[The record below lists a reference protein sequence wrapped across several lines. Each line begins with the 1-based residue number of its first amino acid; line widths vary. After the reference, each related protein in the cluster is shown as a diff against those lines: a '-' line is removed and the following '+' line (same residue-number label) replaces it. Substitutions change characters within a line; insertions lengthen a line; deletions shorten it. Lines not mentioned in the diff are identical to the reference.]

1 VVVGGGK
8 VAHDGVALAQFT
20 LLERTASLAISA
32 FGTPFEESNPVPHY
46 PVVDITQAEESS
58 GISKEAMW
66 IIIYVLFS
74 TMKDQETIPISIQ
87 KTGNKGEV
95 ARYILCSG
103 LGRKHPHPTGDLFLS
118 RAAFWQG
125 AGTSA
130 HNLGWLREY
139 ADVVA
144 NFPLVDDF
152 TRSDKV
158 IASHP
163 LRPPKPPPGALLYR
177 RYCPHLKQMY
187 ELNYIDVDNKD
198 HVQAFHRWHNSE
210 RVNKAWGEA
219 GSLETHT
226 EYIKK
231 QMDDP
236 HCWPVLGSWDGDLM
250 GYYELTWVKE
260 DHLSQYI
267 PGGADGYDRGIHIVV
282 GEEKYRGRAR
292 AKGWYNSMVHYVFI
306 SEPRT
311 RRMMLEPKT
320 ENKAVRAIS
329 TFAEFHQEI
338 EFEFPYKRSALLV
351 NPRERFFRREA
362 LP

>member
-1 VVVGGGK
+1 MESPEATDTLLPKLPDSEMGGQISSGSEEYLEVNPEESDSEWKLILPDLSEVVVGGGK

-87 KTGNKGEV
+87 KTGNKEEV

-250 GYYELTWVKE
+250 GYYELTWVKVSNQMRVS
-260 DHLSQYI
+260 L
-267 PGGADGYDRGIHIVV
+267 
-282 GEEKYRGRAR
+282 
-292 AKGWYNSMVHYVFI
+292 M
-306 SEPRT
+306 SESRT
-311 RRMMLEPKT
+311 
-320 ENKAVRAIS
+320 
-329 TFAEFHQEI
+329 EI
-338 EFEFPYKRSALLV
+338 CQ
-351 NPRERFFRREA
+351 
-362 LP
+362 